1 VTKNFAPAL
10 SPTAAKKSAIPNSRK
25 AKFVFTGMC
34 QTCRR
39 MLPTWLRI
47 NATRWQIN
55 ENQNTKKPAELQLQ
69 SVSPPGSWQP
79 DALRQIALEAI
90 EPFFDKTLDA
100 RVEAAERQWFKKRT
114 PPARQTPELAIVGR
128 AHRES
133 SHSARR
139 SDGGLSGA
147 PKQDTDQLL
156 YAQASGQFK
165 SQTPSSTTSTICPTA
180 LHHRRRL
187 RRCRAQTQSAENARK
202 SVMMMALGN
211 KTQSPPRKLVIGQA
225 CLKVE

>member
-1 VTKNFAPAL
+1 VSHL
-10 SPTAAKKSAIPNSRK
+10 RGHGSPMRSGK
-25 AKFVFTGMC
+25 
-34 QTCRR
+34 
-39 MLPTWLRI
+39 LRSKRSNRFSI
-47 NATRWQIN
+47 KRW
-55 ENQNTKKPAELQLQ
+55 TLASKPP
-69 SVSPPGSWQP
+69 SVSG
-79 DALRQIALEAI
+79 LR
-90 EPFFDKTLDA
+90 
-100 RVEAAERQWFKKRT
+100 KRT

-139 SDGGLSGA
+139 SDGGLSGD

-156 YAQASGQFK
+156 YGQASGQFK

>member
-1 VTKNFAPAL
+1 
-10 SPTAAKKSAIPNSRK
+10 
-25 AKFVFTGMC
+25 
-34 QTCRR
+34 

-55 ENQNTKKPAELQLQ
+55 ENQNTTKPAELQLQ

-156 YAQASGQFK
+156 YGQASGPIQVPDAK
-165 SQTPSSTTSTICPTA
+165 LDNVDDLPNRSSPPTTTSSMPRSNSE
-180 LHHRRRL
+180 RRKRL
-187 RRCRAQTQSAENARK
+187 KISHDD
-202 SVMMMALGN
+202 G
-211 KTQSPPRKLVIGQA
+211 PRKQNSITTK
-225 CLKVE
+225 KVGDRTSLP